1 MEITALQRPKQKSEH
16 LTPACNVRR
25 APKKNGVARHELTHS
40 GDLAYKSAS
49 RPETRE
55 GIATVKL
62 APATKLLS
70 SSLLVVVIGAAVWQF
85 QHHPVS
91 PHEPLMLRQI
101 STATASKYE
110 RLVPADQLP
119 LRVAT
124 FNIHG
129 GKGRDGRR
137 DLDRTAECLEELD
150 FVGLNEV
157 RSDWFAWR
165 PDQAHEL
172 GRRLNMA
179 SAFAPTEQ
187 AGWFDR
193 FGNGLLSR
201 LELTSVQRVPLPGT
215 QRKRFRNAILT
226 GVRWNDQIV
235 RVLAVHL
242 DADKDRARQLE
253 LICDL
258 FLSLDEPALLLGD
271 LNTRADDPE
280 LQGLLKTPR
289 VIDVLRAASP
299 TDRSPPPHIDWI
311 LARGLKAVRAEVR
324 DDGASDHPVVRAELV
339 LARPEPQM
347 ATQPADH
354 PIN

>member
-1 MEITALQRPKQKSEH
+1 
-16 LTPACNVRR
+16 VR
-25 APKKNGVARHELTHS
+25 N
-40 GDLAYKSAS
+40 
-49 RPETRE
+49 
-55 GIATVKL
+55 
-62 APATKLLS
+62 
-70 SSLLVVVIGAAVWQF
+70 
-85 QHHPVS
+85 
-91 PHEPLMLRQI
+91 
-101 STATASKYE
+101 
-110 RLVPADQLP
+110 
-119 LRVAT
+119 
-124 FNIHG
+124 
-129 GKGRDGRR
+129 
-137 DLDRTAECLEELD
+137 
-150 FVGLNEV
+150 
-157 RSDWFAWR
+157 DWFAWR
-165 PDQAHEL
+165 ADQADEL

-271 LNTRADDPE
+271 LNTRADDPA
-280 LQGLLKTPR
+280 LQGLLKTPG
-289 VIDVLRAASP
+289 VNDVLQAASP
-299 TDRSPPPHIDWI
+299 RERSPPPHIDWI
-311 LARGLKAVRAEVR
+311 LARGLKTVRAELR

-339 LARPEPQM
+339 LERHEPQL
-347 ATQPADH
+347 ATQRADR
-354 PIN
+354 PSN

>member
-1 MEITALQRPKQKSEH
+1 MRPRRKKS
-16 LTPACNVRR
+16 
-25 APKKNGVARHELTHS
+25 GVARHELTHS

-70 SSLLVVVIGAAVWQF
+70 SSLLVAAIGAAVWQI
-85 QHHPVS
+85 QHHPIS
-91 PHEPLMLRQI
+91 PHEPLTLRQI
-101 STATASKYE
+101 STSAASNSE
-110 RLVPADQLP
+110 RLAPAEQLP

-137 DLDRTAECLEELD
+137 DLDRTARCLEELD

-157 RSDWFAWR
+157 RSDWFAWQ

-172 GRRLNMA
+172 GRRLNMS

-215 QRKRFRNAILT
+215 QHKRWRNAILT

-271 LNTRADDPE
+271 LNTRADDPA
-280 LQGLLKTPR
+280 LQGLLKTPS

-299 TDRSPPPHIDWI
+299 SDRSPPPHIDWI
-311 LARGLKAVRAEVR
+311 LARGLKTVRAELR
-324 DDGASDHPVVRAELV
+324 DDGTSDHPVVRAEFV
-339 LARPEPQM
+339 LAQPERSLT
-347 ATQPADH
+347 TQRTGC